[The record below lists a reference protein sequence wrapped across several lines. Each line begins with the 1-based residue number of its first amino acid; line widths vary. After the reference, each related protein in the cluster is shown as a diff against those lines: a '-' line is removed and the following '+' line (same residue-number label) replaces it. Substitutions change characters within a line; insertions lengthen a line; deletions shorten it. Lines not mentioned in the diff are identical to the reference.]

1 MRMSSLIT
9 TLNPTA
15 ETTNPARLIQ
25 SPALIAAGS
34 SALII
39 ERGRATLTLFLCH
52 PIFCVLCDP
61 MICAGRDLRA
71 RAVPLPSAISQPP
84 ISQAGSAARN
94 QARGPSAPRG
104 QQPTAVVEDRRA
116 GQALVSF
123 LVSFARVRNR
133 SARTIEIRQSR
144 SRTLLTFAG
153 LSRADLE
160 SVLEPAV
167 AHDWHHR
174 PHTRRACGPGRG
186 RPSAARPGW
195 GSRRS
200 RGRDRRC

>member
-39 ERGRATLTLFLCH
+39 ERGATLTLFLCH

-71 RAVPLPSAISQPP
+71 RVVPLPSAISQPP
-84 ISQAGSAARN
+84 ISQADSAAGI

-104 QQPTAVVEDRRA
+104 QQPTAIVEDRRA

-123 LVSFARVRNR
+123 LVSFACIWNR
-133 SARTIEIRQSR
+133 SARTTENQQPR
-144 SRTLLTFAG
+144 SRTLLTLAG

-160 SVLEPAV
+160 SVLGESQGHPALEK
-167 AHDWHHR
+167 AE
-174 PHTRRACGPGRG
+174 T
-186 RPSAARPGW
+186 
-195 GSRRS
+195 
-200 RGRDRRC
+200 